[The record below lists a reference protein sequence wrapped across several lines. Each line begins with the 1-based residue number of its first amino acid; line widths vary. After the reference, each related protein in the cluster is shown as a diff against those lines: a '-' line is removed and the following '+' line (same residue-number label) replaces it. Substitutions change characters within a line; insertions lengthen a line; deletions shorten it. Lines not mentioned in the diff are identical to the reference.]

1 MNQRTATN
9 AESRPRRRSQAD
21 RREEARERILDAAE
35 ELFARRG
42 YYGVTLREVAVQ
54 ASTDTALIH
63 YYFSGKG
70 GLFDAVI
77 VRRAGEVNSARME
90 SLDRYE
96 HEHGDAMT
104 AHGVVHAYLKP
115 TFDLMLNGGAG
126 HRHYG
131 AVIAKIN
138 STANSDELNF
148 SATPF
153 DPVVHKL
160 VALLRRVRPEC
171 SETEV
176 YWFYHM
182 LSGAI
187 TLSLAQ
193 TGRIDALSG
202 GLCASSDFAAIC
214 ERMAA
219 IFGLGFSALPAE
231 EAPPKRRKPRP

>member
-1 MNQRTATN
+1 MSELQTKRADGQ
-9 AESRPRRRSQAD
+9 RRRSQTD
-21 RREEARERILDAAE
+21 RREEASERILDAAE
-35 ELFARRG
+35 ELFAKRG
-42 YYGVTLREVAVQ
+42 YYGVTLRDVAAQ

-63 YYFSGKG
+63 YYFTGKA

-77 VRRAGEVNSARME
+77 ARRVEEVNRVRMQSLEHYE
-90 SLDRYE
+90 SDL
-96 HEHGDAMT
+96 GDAMT
-104 AHGVVHAYLKP
+104 AHGVVHAYVKP
-115 TFDLMLNGGAG
+115 TFELMLNGGEG

-138 STANSDELNF
+138 STASSDELNV
-148 SATPF
+148 ATTPF

-160 VALLRRVRPEC
+160 VALLRRVRPGC
-171 SETEV
+171 SDADL

-219 IFGLGFSALPAE
+219 IFGQGFSALPERPARKP
-231 EAPPKRRKPRP
+231 APRRKPR

>member
-1 MNQRTATN
+1 MSELQTKPTDGQ
-9 AESRPRRRSQAD
+9 RRRSQTD

-35 ELFARRG
+35 ELFAKRG
-42 YYGVTLREVAVQ
+42 YYGVTLREVAAQ
-54 ASTDTALIH
+54 ASSDTALIH
-63 YYFSGKG
+63 YYFASKA

-77 VRRAGEVNSARME
+77 ARRAEEVNRVRMQ
-90 SLDRYE
+90 SLERYE
-96 HEHGDAMT
+96 RDLGDAMT
-104 AHGVVHAYLKP
+104 AHGVVQAYLKP
-115 TFDLMLNGGAG
+115 TFDLMLKGGEG
-126 HRHYG
+126 HRNYG

-138 STANSDELNF
+138 SMASSDELNVVT
-148 SATPF
+148 TPF

-160 VALLRRVRPEC
+160 VALLRRVRPGC
-171 SETEV
+171 SDADL

-219 IFGLGFSALPAE
+219 IFGQGFDALPERPARKP
-231 EAPPKRRKPRP
+231 AARRKPR